1 MIFSMQFKRAF
12 WLTEED
18 AMVSCPVLED
28 GTIQDWNWEYVSG
41 EKGKPYFETDYNFK
55 CLVRIHNALKE
66 NKQQGLYEV
75 KIKETVA

>member
-12 WLTEED
+12 WLNDEN

-41 EKGKPYFETDYNFK
+41 EKGKPYFDNDHNFN
-55 CLVRIHNALKE
+55 CLVRIYNALKE
-66 NKQQGLYEV
+66 NEPPRLYEV

>member
-1 MIFSMQFKRAF
+1 MIFSMNFKRAF

-28 GTIQDWNWEYVSG
+28 GTIQDWNWEYISG
-41 EKGKPYFETDYNFK
+41 EKDKPYFETDHNFN
-55 CLVRIHNALKE
+55 CLVRIFNALKANRQE
-66 NKQQGLYEV
+66 GLYEV

>member
-12 WLTEED
+12 WLNDEN

-41 EKGKPYFETDYNFK
+41 EKDKPYFETDHNFN
-55 CLVRIHNALKE
+55 CLVRIYNALKE
-66 NKQQGLYEV
+66 NEQQGLYEV

>member
-1 MIFSMQFKRAF
+1 MQFKRAF
-12 WLTEED
+12 WLNDEN

-41 EKGKPYFETDYNFK
+41 EKDKPYFETDHNFN
-55 CLVRIHNALKE
+55 CLVRIYNALKE
-66 NKQQGLYEV
+66 NEQQGLYEV